1 MRNRKNSRVNDG
13 RNLVQLNV
21 GANPIDA
28 EAQKLGGMFT
38 KKGLGK
44 FVVYCPPN
52 AILVKENRL
61 TGNVTFAKGS
71 GLKFMVP
78 VIYKTYF
85 VLASQVNVDYEKI
98 KYQTLDGI
106 DASIDLALFVRVTD
120 PTKYKINSAK
130 PMEDLKITICECLKN
145 YVRNR
150 TYDNLVNASFDLNA
164 IDQNNA
170 LRDFEDANGIK
181 VTGGRFKSIELP
193 EHLKSIFDDQVEA
206 EKRKK
211 VVAVEN
217 KIKEEQ
223 KVSELKRVQMEIE
236 KYSELVRKVVPD
248 VTDEELMKVL
258 KLKFASNSYFVDGN
272 SNYSSDILRGT
283 VQGQAISQGLNASKD
298 NSKTSGSSYSYRGS
312 DIKQDDLS
320 YNGNS
325 RKRK

>member
-1 MRNRKNSRVNDG
+1 M
-13 RNLVQLNV
+13 
-21 GANPIDA
+21 
-28 EAQKLGGMFT
+28 
-38 KKGLGK
+38 
-44 FVVYCPPN
+44 
-52 AILVKENRL
+52 
-61 TGNVTFAKGS
+61 
-71 GLKFMVP
+71 
-78 VIYKTYF
+78 
-85 VLASQVNVDYEKI
+85 
-98 KYQTLDGI
+98 
-106 DASIDLALFVRVTD
+106 
-120 PTKYKINSAK
+120 
-130 PMEDLKITICECLKN
+130 
-145 YVRNR
+145 
-150 TYDNLVNASFDLNA
+150 
-164 IDQNNA
+164 
-170 LRDFEDANGIK
+170 
-181 VTGGRFKSIELP
+181 
-193 EHLKSIFDDQVEA
+193 KSIFDDQVEA